1 MGRRPGAQ
9 GVREITFDSL
19 EPGCAARQYVGMSCL
34 RRSCAISIFLLAT
47 SSLYAADAVLPGW
60 FPPGTRVVIGL
71 RVRSLVDALAAQGF
85 TKEAQQKAS
94 GMLAQTPLA
103 GFDPFHDVDE
113 ILLASTAEG
122 QNPPS
127 LVIMTGR
134 FNAAAFSSGASH
146 YRNALVL
153 EGPRGSRQAMALIDA
168 NTMLAGEPALVRA
181 ALDRGALGA
190 PIDPDLAA
198 RVAALRTRYDIWG
211 AGNPLPGVKLPA
223 AGAEQLDSIDR
234 FGFGV
239 SLAHGLELIA
249 DLHVRSPRD
258 LEKLSSSLRLLE
270 AMVKAQPAGGSEA
283 RFDLHTE
290 DGAIHASVS
299 ISEEALKKAIAAQ
312 RASMASAAVAGF
324 AAGITAPKPAA
335 PRQAEIIQDAA
346 GNTLTVTLPGKQ

>member
-1 MGRRPGAQ
+1 
-9 GVREITFDSL
+9 
-19 EPGCAARQYVGMSCL
+19 MSCL